1 MHSLF
6 LHPVGQKQSFKW
18 KLTDVEDYRVWGSKK
33 KNSEKMT
40 ADPPESLQQ
49 TRALYYIV
57 AATVITF
64 KLGHLKIFSFNV
76 PKSCCDEPKSL
87 ILD

>member
-1 MHSLF
+1 
-6 LHPVGQKQSFKW
+6 
-18 KLTDVEDYRVWGSKK
+18 
-33 KNSEKMT
+33 MT

-64 KLGHLKIFSFNV
+64 KLGHLKIFSFNE
-76 PKSCCDEPKSL
+76 PKSCCDQPKITHPRLKSQVAQVEDDSVVATIYL
-87 ILD
+87 

>member
-33 KNSEKMT
+33 NSEKMT

-49 TRALYYIV
+49 TMALYYIV

-76 PKSCCDEPKSL
+76 PKVVVINPNHSS
-87 ILD
+87 

>member
-1 MHSLF
+1 
-6 LHPVGQKQSFKW
+6 
-18 KLTDVEDYRVWGSKK
+18 
-33 KNSEKMT
+33 MT

-49 TRALYYIV
+49 TMALYYIV

-64 KLGHLKIFSFNV
+64 KLGHLKIFSFNE